1 MEQRILNFAEQSV
14 QVLTLEELERSY
26 HENLPT
32 GDPVGGIYHFALIQ
46 QVLEIFEKRGLKPV
60 VQEVF
65 AAANRD
71 SKRPGVTILPQLEEK
86 FGERAVEAHL
96 LRRVYANIEIRS
108 DETDDL
114 VTCLAVAYHQKGIQ
128 LGIGPM
134 VKVCH
139 NQTILG
145 AQDVIS
151 NYSCFGARWG
161 QAPSDIEDGH
171 RCASPRVRP
180 ASPRVRPGARQD
192 KPSLEMVMARA
203 QQWADDYEPYQKVR
217 QERMSALKSAQMDR
231 NGMLQLIGILVEKRI
246 LHDTNN
252 DVLRVAQTY
261 PLNSSQINE
270 TAEQLLAM
278 FAGHRTQGTG
288 TQCTASGAQMCQSPC
303 APEAISYWDA
313 YQQLNTVLKPSRMDI
328 PQVLPQSLALFET
341 MYEQIKK

>member
-1 MEQRILNFAEQSV
+1 MNKQLNFAEAPV

-46 QVLEIFEKRGLKPV
+46 QVLELFEKRGLKPE
-60 VQEVF
+60 VQEIF

-86 FGERAVEAHL
+86 FGEKAVEAHL

-108 DETDDL
+108 DETDDI

-145 AQDVIS
+145 AQDVVS
-151 NYSCFGARWG
+151 NYTCYSG
-161 QAPSDIEDGH
+161 QS
-171 RCASPRVRP
+171 RK
-180 ASPRVRPGARQD
+180 D
-192 KPSLEMVMARA
+192 KLTLEMVMTRA
-203 QQWADDYEPYQKVR
+203 EQWAEDYEPYQKIR
-217 QERMSALKSAQMDR
+217 AERVSDMKSAQMDR
-231 NGMLQLIGILVEKRI
+231 DRMLRLIGVLVEKRI
-246 LHDTNN
+246 LHDSQNE
-252 DVLRVAQTY
+252 VLHVATPY

-270 TAEQLLAM
+270 TSEQLIALM
-278 FAGHRTQGTG
+278 RHDE
-288 TQCTASGAQMCQSPC
+288 PV
-303 APEAISYWDA
+303 SYWDA
-313 YQQLNTVLKPSRMDI
+313 YQQLNTVLKPGRMDI

-341 MYEQIKK
+341 LYQEIK

>member
-1 MEQRILNFAEQSV
+1 MNKQLNFAEKPV
-14 QVLTLEELERSY
+14 QVLTLDELEKSY

-46 QVLEIFEKRGLKPV
+46 QVLALFESRGLKPV
-60 VQEVF
+60 VQEIF

-71 SKRPGVTILPQLEEK
+71 SKRPGVTLLPQLEEK
-86 FGERAVEAHL
+86 FGERAIEAHL

-108 DETDDL
+108 DETDDI

-145 AQDVIS
+145 AQDVVS
-151 NYSCFGARWG
+151 NYTCYSG
-161 QAPSDIEDGH
+161 QS
-171 RCASPRVRP
+171 RK
-180 ASPRVRPGARQD
+180 D
-192 KPSLEMVMARA
+192 KYSLEMVMNRA
-203 QQWADDYEPYQKVR
+203 QRWADDYEPFQKVR
-217 QERMSALKSAQMDR
+217 RERMAALKSAQMDR
-231 NGMLQLIGILVEKRI
+231 NGMLQLIGVLVEKRI

-252 DVLRVAQTY
+252 DVLRISQPY

-270 TAEQLLAM
+270 TSEQLIALM
-278 FAGHRTQGTG
+278 RHDE
-288 TQCTASGAQMCQSPC
+288 P
-303 APEAISYWDA
+303 ISYWDA

-341 MYEQIKK
+341 MYENIKN

>member
-1 MEQRILNFAEQSV
+1 MTGRQLNFAEQAV

-46 QVLEIFEKRGLKPV
+46 QVLAIFEKRGLTPV
-60 VQEVF
+60 VQEIF

-71 SKRPGVTILPQLEEK
+71 SKRPGVTLLPQLEEK
-86 FGERAVEAHL
+86 FGERSVEAHL

-145 AQDVIS
+145 AQDVVS
-151 NYSCFGARWG
+151 NYTCYGG
-161 QAPSDIEDGH
+161 QS
-171 RCASPRVRP
+171 RK
-180 ASPRVRPGARQD
+180 D
-192 KPSLEMVMARA
+192 KYTLEMVMDRA
-203 QQWADDYEPYQKVR
+203 QQWADDYEPYQKIR
-217 QERMSALKSAQMDR
+217 AERVSAMRSALMDR
-231 NGMLQLIGILVEKRI
+231 EGMLRLIGLLVEKRI

-252 DVLRVAQTY
+252 DVLRISQPY

-270 TAEQLLAM
+270 TSEQLIALM
-278 FAGHRTQGTG
+278 RHDE
-288 TQCTASGAQMCQSPC
+288 P
-303 APEAISYWDA
+303 ISYWDA

-341 MYEQIKK
+341 MYEQI

>member
-1 MEQRILNFAEQSV
+1 MNKQLNFAEAPV

-46 QVLEIFEKRGLKPV
+46 QVLELFEKRGLNPV
-60 VQEVF
+60 VQEIF

-86 FGERAVEAHL
+86 FGEKAVEAHL

-108 DETDDL
+108 DETDDV

-145 AQDVIS
+145 AQDVVS
-151 NYSCFGARWG
+151 NYTCYGG
-161 QAPSDIEDGH
+161 QS
-171 RCASPRVRP
+171 RK
-180 ASPRVRPGARQD
+180 D
-192 KPSLEMVMARA
+192 KLTLEMVMARA
-203 QQWADDYEPYQKVR
+203 ELWAQDYEPYQKIR
-217 QERMSALKSAQMDR
+217 AERISTMKSAQMDR
-231 NGMLQLIGILVEKRI
+231 EGMLRLIGVLVEKRI
-246 LHDTNN
+246 LHDSQNE
-252 DVLRVAQTY
+252 VLRVATPY

-270 TAEQLLAM
+270 TSEQLIALM
-278 FAGHRTQGTG
+278 RHDE
-288 TQCTASGAQMCQSPC
+288 PV
-303 APEAISYWDA
+303 SYWDA
-313 YQQLNTVLKPSRMDI
+313 YQQLNTVLKPGRMDI
-328 PQVLPQSLALFET
+328 PQVLPQSLALYET
-341 MYEQIKK
+341 MIETIKK

>member
-1 MEQRILNFAEQSV
+1 MEQRTLNFAEAPV
-14 QVLTLEELERSY
+14 QVLTLDELEKSY

-46 QVLEIFEKRGLKPV
+46 KVLETFEQRGLQPV
-60 VQEVF
+60 VQEIF

-71 SKRPGVTILPQLEEK
+71 SKRPGVTILPQLEEQY
-86 FGERAVEAHL
+86 GERSIEAHL

-108 DETDDL
+108 DETNDV

-145 AQDVIS
+145 AQDVVS
-151 NYSCFGARWG
+151 NYTCYSG
-161 QAPSDIEDGH
+161 QN
-171 RCASPRVRP
+171 RK
-180 ASPRVRPGARQD
+180 D
-192 KPSLEMVMARA
+192 KYSLEMVLNRA
-203 QQWADDYEPYQKVR
+203 EQWADEYEPYQKIR
-217 QERMSALKSAQMDR
+217 AERVSDMKSAQMDR
-231 NGMLQLIGILVEKRI
+231 DRMLRLIGVLVEKRI
-246 LHDTNN
+246 LHDSQN
-252 DVLRVAQTY
+252 DVLRVSAPY

-270 TAEQLLAM
+270 TSEQLIALM
-278 FAGHRTQGTG
+278 RHDE
-288 TQCTASGAQMCQSPC
+288 PV
-303 APEAISYWDA
+303 SYWDA

-341 MYEQIKK
+341 MYDEIK

>member
-1 MEQRILNFAEQSV
+1 MTERQLNFAEAPV

-32 GDPVGGIYHFALIQ
+32 GQPVGGIYHFELIG
-46 QVLEIFEKRGLKPV
+46 QVLEAFERRSLKPV
-60 VQEVF
+60 VQEIF

-71 SKRPGVTILPQLEEK
+71 SKRPGVTLLPQLEEK
-86 FGERAVEAHL
+86 YGERAVEAHL

-145 AQDVIS
+145 AQDVVS
-151 NYSCFGARWG
+151 NYRCWGAYPQPLPKGRG
-161 QAPSDIEDGH
+161 DRMTVED
-171 RCASPRVRP
+171 V
-180 ASPRVRPGARQD
+180 
-192 KPSLEMVMARA
+192 LARA
-203 QQWADDYEPYQKVR
+203 QQWADDYEPFQKIR
-217 QERMSALKSAQMDR
+217 RERMGALKSAQMNRDD
-231 NGMLQLIGILVEKRI
+231 MLRLIGILVEKRI
-246 LHDTNN
+246 LHDTQN

-270 TAEQLLAM
+270 TAENLLAL
-278 FAGHRTQGTG
+278 FTNRG
-288 TQCTASGAQMCQSPC
+288 QSPSTSHSGDS
-303 APEAISYWDA
+303 PQPVSYWDA
-313 YQQLNTVLKPSRMDI
+313 YQQLNTVLKPARMDI

-341 MYEQIKK
+341 MYEEVALR

>member
-1 MEQRILNFAEQSV
+1 MTERKLNFAEKSV
-14 QVLTLEELERSY
+14 QVLTLEELEKSY

-32 GDPVGGIYHFALIQ
+32 GDPVGGLYHFALIQ

-60 VQEVF
+60 VQEIF

-71 SKRPGVTILPQLEEK
+71 SKRPGVTLLPQLEEK
-86 FGERAVEAHL
+86 FGERAIEAHL

-108 DETDDL
+108 DETDDI

-145 AQDVIS
+145 AQDVVS
-151 NYSCFGARWG
+151 NYTCYGG
-161 QAPSDIEDGH
+161 QS
-171 RCASPRVRP
+171 RK
-180 ASPRVRPGARQD
+180 D
-192 KPSLEMVMARA
+192 KFTLEMVMDRT

-217 QERMSALKSAQMDR
+217 RERMAALKSAQMDR
-231 NGMLQLIGILVEKRI
+231 EGMLQLIGVLVEKRI

-252 DVLRVAQTY
+252 DVLRSSQPY

-270 TAEQLLAM
+270 TSEQLIALM
-278 FAGHRTQGTG
+278 RHDE
-288 TQCTASGAQMCQSPC
+288 P
-303 APEAISYWDA
+303 ISYWDA
-313 YQQLNTVLKPSRMDI
+313 YQQLNTVLKPGRMDI

-341 MYEQIKK
+341 MYENIKTE